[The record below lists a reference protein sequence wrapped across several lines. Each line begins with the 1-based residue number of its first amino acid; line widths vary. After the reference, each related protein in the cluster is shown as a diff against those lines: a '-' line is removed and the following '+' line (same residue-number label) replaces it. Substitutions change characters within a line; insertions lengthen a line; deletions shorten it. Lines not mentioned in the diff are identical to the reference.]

1 MEQLS
6 RRLHQSNGRRKAAV
20 FFWAPVCVTVF
31 IHSMRPERVSSLDQ
45 VTAGYIAGLI
55 DGEGTIT
62 LTRIHRNENRRLVV
76 SISNNELPLLQ
87 FVREAVGA
95 GRITSKRTYNPRHA
109 PSFTYQISSRQALA
123 LLRQTARFLR
133 SYKAARASLALA
145 EYIRLTPRNGKYRSD
160 LRPERSEFEAKLL
173 AIRPK

>member
-1 MEQLS
+1 
-6 RRLHQSNGRRKAAV
+6 
-20 FFWAPVCVTVF
+20 
-31 IHSMRPERVSSLDQ
+31 MRPERVSSFDQ

-62 LTRIHRNENRRLVV
+62 LTRMHRNENRHLVV

-109 PSFTYQISSRQALA
+109 PSYTYQISSRQALA
-123 LLRQTARFLR
+123 LLRQTAPLLR
-133 SYKAARASLALA
+133 SYKAARARLAVA
-145 EYIRLTPRNGKYRSD
+145 EYVRLTPRNGKYGPELRS
-160 LRPERSEFEAKLL
+160 RRSEFEARFL
-173 AIRPK
+173 AIRP